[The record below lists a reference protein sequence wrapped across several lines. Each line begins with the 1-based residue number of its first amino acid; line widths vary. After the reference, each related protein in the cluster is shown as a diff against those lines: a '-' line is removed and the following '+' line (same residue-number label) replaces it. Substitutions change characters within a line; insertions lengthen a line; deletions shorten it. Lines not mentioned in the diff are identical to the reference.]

1 MTKKTQPATSDRHSD
16 AGVPPLDNKLCM
28 LVPPSPEAQE
38 KIKKELDKLQK
49 RDSPFAANISFRQ
62 NNPVGLDDGL
72 IFPGTLF
79 PLGTTASVASNAA
92 ADRAPLR
99 GAVRVA
105 VVLVNFTDRAIAQ
118 PVSHYTDLFFS
129 LGVVPTGS
137 VREYYREV
145 SNNAVDIQG
154 QVIGPVTLSHPMS
167 YYAHGASGRGNA
179 LPNARTMAQEAAQLA
194 NPLINFGSYDNDGNG
209 FVDAFIV
216 IHAGRGAEETLAV
229 TDIWSHKWVLPSV
242 FAADGKSIY
251 AYLTVPEDCKLG
263 VCAHELGHLLFGFP
277 DLYDTDEINASE
289 GIGNWCLMAG
299 GSWNGGG
306 NRPAHP
312 SAWCKVQQGWV
323 TVVNQTTNGLVSL
336 PDVKSSFRVNRLWKT
351 GSAGSEYFLVEN
363 RQKTGFDDHLPQ
375 GGLLIWHIDDAVAN
389 NTNEAHYKVALM
401 QADGLRDLE
410 KLNGF
415 NRGDGGDP
423 YPGTTN
429 NRSFTSSSNPNS
441 NSYAGSSTCVAITSI
456 SDSAATMSAQ
466 FQVRCKVL
474 VKEIKDKDVVKDKE
488 LAKERKELI
497 KEKELAKEHKDLIFE
512 KPQPD
517 KQIKEKDKDK
527 DIFEKPGDGKF
538 NDGKLADQGGGGF
551 GFGGGTPDVLGRVS
565 ALESRMNALEP
576 FISQSLRPDLINGAY
591 RQETDQAAVDP
602 ELDAASK
609 RTLDSKV
616 PDTL

>member
-1 MTKKTQPATSDRHSD
+1 MTKKTNSVAFGTHP
-16 AGVPPLDNKLCM
+16 VPDESTYASEPCM

-38 KIKKELDKLQK
+38 KIKKEVEKLQK

-62 NNPVGLDDGL
+62 TKAVGLDDGL

-79 PLGTTASVASNAA
+79 PLGTTAAIASNAA

-99 GAVRVA
+99 GVVRVA

-118 PVSHYTDLFFS
+118 PVSHYTNLFFS
-129 LGVVPTGS
+129 LGVIPTGS

-154 QVIGPVTLSHPMS
+154 QVIGPVTLSRPMS
-167 YYAHGASGRGNA
+167 YYAHGASGRGNV

-209 FVDAFIV
+209 YVDAFIV
-216 IHAGRGAEETLAV
+216 VHAGRGAEETLAA
-229 TDIWSHKWVLPSV
+229 TDIWSLKWVLPSV
-242 FAADGKSIY
+242 FAADGKNIY
-251 AYLTVPEDCKLG
+251 AFLTVPEDCKLG

-323 TVVNQTTNGLVSL
+323 TVVNQTTNGSVSL

-375 GGLLIWHIDDAVAN
+375 GGLLVWHIDDAVAD

-401 QADGLRDLE
+401 QADGRRDLE
-410 KLNGF
+410 KVNVF

-423 YPGTTN
+423 YPGSSN

-456 SDSAATMSAQ
+456 SDSAATMTAQ

-474 VKEIKDKDVVKDKE
+474 VKEIKDKDLKDKE
-488 LAKERKELI
+488 LAKDRKDLIKDKELI
-497 KEKELAKEHKDLIFE
+497 KEQKDLVFE

-517 KQIKEKDKDK
+517 KPFKEKDK
-527 DIFEKPGDGKF
+527 DIFEKPGDGKL
-538 NDGKLADQGGGGF
+538 NEGKLAEQGGGLGL
-551 GFGGGTPDVLGRVS
+551 GSGTPDLTGRMS
-565 ALESRMNALEP
+565 ALENRMNALEP
-576 FISQSLRPDLINGAY
+576 FISQSLRPDLVNAAY
-591 RQETDQAAVDP
+591 RQESDQSTTDP
-602 ELDAASK
+602 ELDADSK
-609 RTLDSKV
+609 RALDSKV
-616 PDTL
+616 PDAL